1 MPSPRWTA
9 EDERNYTADRT
20 VLKKLQDRGE
30 EPSAWLADEFAELST
45 RRKEAK
51 RRRPKGDGAV
61 YQRGDG
67 MWCAAIQ
74 LPEGL
79 DGKRR
84 RKVITRK
91 DKAKVIEELRAAKK
105 ELEKLG
111 NLETNSMRLND
122 WAAHWL
128 DRIAPKDIKPRTLAG
143 YKTVINGY
151 VLPVLGKKTL
161 GKITAQDVRRL
172 HDTMAATP
180 KDPKLRDLKL
190 EEWPAESCVL
200 PKVDGE
206 HADHGGPHEVVMLSS
221 TYVLL
226 AHNALSVML
235 GAAMNEGKIS
245 ANPCDMVSRPRKR
258 VTDQKALTL
267 QQSMDL
273 LLYLRERK
281 ELALWACYLL
291 TGARRGEIIGLERD
305 RITDVLDLSWQLQR
319 ITDIK
324 NVPDDF
330 EYRQVKSTLY
340 LTRPK
345 SSSGWRIIPLVE
357 PLKSILERHMQEPS
371 EDGLLFHEDGR
382 PWDPDRVTK
391 AWKQLMRDAGLPEDV
406 VLHGARHTAVDLLYA
421 AGVPEDLIQAIVGH
435 STRAM
440 TRSYRTRVDADRARA
455 GMEALSTLLRPQIE
469 A

>member
-20 VLKKLQDRGE
+20 VLKKLHDRGE
-30 EPSAWLADEFAELST
+30 EPSQWLADEYAELT
-45 RRKEAK
+45 ERRKQAK
-51 RRRPKGDGAV
+51 RRRPKGEGAV

-67 MWCAAIQ
+67 MWCVSVE

-84 RKVITRK
+84 RKVICRK
-91 DKAKVIEELRAAKK
+91 DKGKVIEELRAAKK

-111 NLETNSMRLND
+111 NLETSGVRLD
-122 WAAHWL
+122 AWAAHWL
-128 DRIAPKDIKPRTLAG
+128 DRIAPKEIKPRTLAG

-151 VLPVLGKKTL
+151 VLPVLGRKTL
-161 GKITAQDVRRL
+161 GKISAQDVRRL

-180 KDPKLRDLKL
+180 KDPKLRDGRELD
-190 EEWPAESCVL
+190 E
-200 PKVDGE
+200 GT
-206 HADHGGPHEVVMLSS
+206 VMLSS

-258 VTDQKALTL
+258 KLEQQALTL
-267 QQSMDL
+267 DQAVQL
-273 LLYLRERK
+273 LAHLATREDR
-281 ELALWACYLL
+281 ALWATYLL
-291 TGARRGEIIGLERD
+291 TGARRGEILGLERD
-305 RITDVLDLSWQLQR
+305 RVTDVVDLSWQLQR

-324 NVPDDF
+324 NVPNDF
-330 EYRQVKSTLY
+330 EYRQVKSSLY

-345 SSSGWRIIPLVE
+345 SQSGWRIIPLVE
-357 PLKSILERHMQEPS
+357 PLKSILALHMQEPH
-371 EDGLLFHEDGR
+371 EDGLVFHEDGR
-382 PWDPDRVTK
+382 PWDPDRATK
-391 AWKQLMRDAGLPEDV
+391 AWKRLMKDAGLPEGV
-406 VLHGARHTAVDLLYA
+406 VLHGARHTTIELLYA
-421 AGVPEDLIQAIVGH
+421 AGVPEDLITQIVGH
-435 STRAM
+435 STRTM
-440 TRSYRTRVDADRARA
+440 TRLYKTRLDIVRATA
-455 GMEALSTLLRPQIE
+455 GMESLSELLRPQIE

>member
-20 VLKKLQDRGE
+20 MIKKLADRGE
-30 EPSAWLADEFAELST
+30 EPAQWLADEYAELSE
-45 RRKEAK
+45 RRKQAK
-51 RRRPKGDGAV
+51 RRRPKGEGAV

-67 MWCAAIQ
+67 MWCVSVE

-84 RKVITRK
+84 RKVICRK
-91 DKAKVIEELRAAKK
+91 DKGKVIEELRAAKK

-111 NLETNSMRLND
+111 DLATSSVRLD
-122 WAAHWL
+122 AWAAHWL
-128 DRIAPKDIKPRTLAG
+128 DRIAPKEIKPRTLAG

-151 VLPVLGKKTL
+151 VLPVLGRKTL
-161 GKITAQDVRRL
+161 GKISAQDVRRL
-172 HDTMAATP
+172 HDVMAATP
-180 KDPKLRDLKL
+180 KDPKLRDGRELD
-190 EEWPAESCVL
+190 E
-200 PKVDGE
+200 GT
-206 HADHGGPHEVVMLSS
+206 VMLSS

-235 GAAMNEGKIS
+235 SAALREGKIS

-258 VTDQKALTL
+258 KLEQQALTL
-267 QQSMDL
+267 EQAMQL
-273 LLYLRERK
+273 LAHLATREDR
-281 ELALWACYLL
+281 ALWATYLL
-291 TGARRGEIIGLERD
+291 TGARRGEILGLERE
-305 RITDVLDLSWQLQR
+305 RVTDVLDLSWQLQR

-330 EYRQVKSTLY
+330 EYRQVKSSLY

-345 SSSGWRIIPLVE
+345 SQSGWRVIPLVE
-357 PLKSILERHMQEPS
+357 PLRSILELHMQEPH
-371 EDGLLFHEDGR
+371 EDGLVFHEDGR
-382 PWDPDRVTK
+382 PWDPDRATK

-406 VLHGARHTAVDLLYA
+406 VLHGARHTTIELLYA
-421 AGVPEDLIQAIVGH
+421 AGVPEDLITQIVGH
-435 STRAM
+435 STRTM
-440 TRSYRTRVDADRARA
+440 TRLYKTRLDIVRATA
-455 GMEALSTLLRPQIE
+455 GMESLSELLRPQIE

>member
-1 MPSPRWTA
+1 MAVKWTQ
-9 EDERNYTADRT
+9 EDERNLTAYRT
-20 VLKKLQDRGE
+20 MLKKLEKVGE
-30 EPSAWLADEFAELST
+30 EPQQWLTDEFNELT
-45 RRKEAK
+45 ARKKAAKPRRE
-51 RRRPKGDGAV
+51 KGTGAI

-67 MWCAAIQ
+67 MWCTSIE
-74 LPEGL
+74 LPSP

-84 RKVITRK
+84 RKVICRK
-91 DKAKVIEELRAAKK
+91 DKGAVVLELRTQKT

-111 NLETNSMRLND
+111 NLETRSIPLNE

-128 DRIAPKDIKPRTLAG
+128 DRIAPKDVKPRTLAG

-172 HDTMAATP
+172 HDVMAATP
-180 KDPKLRDLKL
+180 KNPALRKIAPEDFPK
-190 EEWPAESCVL
+190 ESCVRVNENG
-200 PKVDGE
+200 KHD
-206 HADHGGPHEVVMLSS
+206 DHSGAHQVAMLSS

-235 GAAMNEGKIS
+235 AAAMNEGKIS

-258 VTDQKALTL
+258 KLEQQALTL
-267 QQSMDL
+267 DQSLQL
-273 LLYLRERK
+273 LAHLATRK
-281 ELALWACYLL
+281 DAALWATYLL
-291 TGARRGEIIGLERD
+291 TGSRRGEIIGLERD
-305 RITDVLDLSWQLQR
+305 RVTDHLDLSWQLQR
-319 ITDIK
+319 ITDITK
-324 NVPDDF
+324 APDDF
-330 EYRQVKSTLY
+330 EYRQVKGTLY

-345 SSSGWRIIPLVE
+345 SSSGWRVIPLVD
-357 PLKSILERHMQEPS
+357 PLKSILELHMQTAP
-371 EDGLLFHEDGR
+371 DGLIFREDGR

-406 VLHGARHTAVDLLYA
+406 VLHGARHTTVDLLYA
-421 AGVPEDLIQAIVGH
+421 AGVPEDIIQAIVGH

-440 TRSYRTRVDADRARA
+440 TRSYRTRTDAARLRA
-455 GMEALSTLLRPQIE
+455 GMEALSALLKPQIE

>member
-9 EDERNYTADRT
+9 EDERNYVADRT
-20 VLKKLQDRGE
+20 VLKKLEARGE
-30 EPSAWLADEFAELST
+30 EPSQWLADEYAELSE
-45 RRKEAK
+45 RRKQAK
-51 RRRPKGDGAV
+51 RRRPKGEGGV
-61 YQRGDG
+61 YQRADG
-67 MWCAAIQ
+67 MWCVSLE

-84 RKVITRK
+84 RKVICRK
-91 DKAKVIEELRAAKK
+91 DKGAVIEQLRAAKK

-111 NLETNSMRLND
+111 NLETSGIRLD
-122 WAAHWL
+122 AWAEHWL

-151 VLPVLGKKTL
+151 VLPVLGRKTL
-161 GKITAQDVRRL
+161 GKISAQDVRRL

-180 KDPKLRDLKL
+180 KDPSLRDGR
-190 EEWPAESCVL
+190 EL
-200 PKVDGE
+200 PEDT
-206 HADHGGPHEVVMLSS
+206 VMLSS
-221 TYVLL
+221 TYILL
-226 AHNALSVML
+226 AHNSLSVML
-235 GAAMNEGKIS
+235 KDAMREGKIM

-258 VTDQKALTL
+258 VTEQQALTL

-273 LLYLRERK
+273 LLYLGSRED
-281 ELALWACYLL
+281 LALWATYLL
-291 TGARRGEIIGLERD
+291 TGARRGEIIGLEWD
-305 RITDVLDLSWQLQR
+305 RVTDSLDLSWQLQR
-319 ITDIK
+319 ITNIK
-324 NVPDDF
+324 DVPNDF

-357 PLKSILERHMQEPS
+357 PLKSILEMHGQHRHD
-371 EDGLLFHEDGR
+371 DGLVFHEDGR

-406 VLHGARHTAVDLLYA
+406 VLHGARHGTVDLLYT

-440 TRSYRTRVDADRARA
+440 TRSYKTRVDTDRARA
-455 GMEALSTLLRPQIE
+455 GMESLSALLRPQIE

>member
-9 EDERNYTADRT
+9 EDERNYVADRT
-20 VLKKLQDRGE
+20 VLKKLEARGE
-30 EPSAWLADEFAELST
+30 EPSQWLADEYAELSE
-45 RRKEAK
+45 RRRHAK
-51 RRRPKGDGAV
+51 RRRPKGEGGV
-61 YQRGDG
+61 YQRADG
-67 MWCAAIQ
+67 MWCVSLE

-84 RKVITRK
+84 RKVICRK
-91 DKAKVIEELRAAKK
+91 DKGAVIEQLRAAKK

-111 NLETNSMRLND
+111 NLETSGIRLD
-122 WAAHWL
+122 AWAEHWL

-151 VLPVLGKKTL
+151 VLPVLGRKTL
-161 GKITAQDVRRL
+161 GKISAQDVRRL

-180 KDPKLRDLKL
+180 KDPKLRDGR
-190 EEWPAESCVL
+190 EL
-200 PKVDGE
+200 PEGT
-206 HADHGGPHEVVMLSS
+206 VMLSS
-221 TYVLL
+221 TYILL

-235 GAAMNEGKIS
+235 KDAMREGKIM

-258 VTDQKALTL
+258 VTEQQALTL

-273 LLYLRERK
+273 LLYLGSRED
-281 ELALWACYLL
+281 LALWATYLL
-291 TGARRGEIIGLERD
+291 TGARRGEIIGLEWSRV
-305 RITDVLDLSWQLQR
+305 TDVVDLSWQMQR
-319 ITDIK
+319 ITNIND
-324 NVPDDF
+324 VPDDF
-330 EYRQVKSTLY
+330 EYRQVRGSLY

-357 PLKSILERHMQEPS
+357 PLKSILDLHRQS
-371 EDGLLFHEDGR
+371 ADAGEDGFNLVFREDGR

-391 AWKQLMRDAGLPEDV
+391 AWKQLMKDAGLPVSV
-406 VLHGARHTAVDLLYA
+406 VLHGARHTTVDLLYA
-421 AGVPEDLIQAIVGH
+421 AGVPEDLIQSVVGH

-440 TRSYRTRVDADRARA
+440 TRSYKTRADTGRLRE
-455 GMEALSTLLRPQIE
+455 GMEALSSLLKPQIE